1 MKPFQLWICFKY
13 SSYKDFTYTQGL
25 LQQSRPEIKTSK
37 YTILHMV
44 YYFTYGISML
54 FLPQ

>member
-13 SSYKDFTYTQGL
+13 SSYKDFTHTQAL
-25 LQQSRPEIKTSK
+25 LPQSGPEIRTSK
-37 YTILHMV
+37 YAI
-44 YYFTYGISML
+44 FTYGISMF